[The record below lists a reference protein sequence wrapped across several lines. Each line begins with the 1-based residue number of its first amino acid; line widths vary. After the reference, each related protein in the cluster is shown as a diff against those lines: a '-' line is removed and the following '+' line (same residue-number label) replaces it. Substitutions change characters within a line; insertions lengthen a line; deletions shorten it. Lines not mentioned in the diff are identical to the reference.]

1 MTEYRWINWVCSP
14 GPGLIATS
22 RNTES
27 CPRDPRGKRRE
38 NKGSTRKSDSAD
50 NELGLETNSEIGGV
64 QEKFSCCGKTF
75 NTQHGLRIHQG
86 KVCQKKVAQQRRS
99 TDHKTRGQSP
109 QEAHHS
115 ETHPTAEPDQ
125 LGTYYG
131 QRKPKVKW
139 PRANDAA
146 SYKQFDN
153 EVFKIVS
160 RCIGSTEQKL
170 ERLAEIVYEEGKKR
184 FGLDEGKQKKVEGKK
199 SRLSRRQEKIAA
211 LRREKKKLRASWNEA
226 LPEEREGLKALYEDV
241 KKQHRQIMRSER
253 RMQRKKER
261 HRCRRNFVKNPYK
274 FAKGIFIE
282 SKSGNLECTKEE
294 LENHLRCTYSDPT
307 REVEMPEIHGTRRP
321 AEPGIPFN
329 LGDIKKKEVDIL

>member
-1 MTEYRWINWVCSP
+1 M
-14 GPGLIATS
+14 
-22 RNTES
+22 
-27 CPRDPRGKRRE
+27 
-38 NKGSTRKSDSAD
+38 
-50 NELGLETNSEIGGV
+50 
-64 QEKFSCCGKTF
+64 
-75 NTQHGLRIHQG
+75 
-86 KVCQKKVAQQRRS
+86 
-99 TDHKTRGQSP
+99 
-109 QEAHHS
+109 
-115 ETHPTAEPDQ
+115 
-125 LGTYYG
+125 
-131 QRKPKVKW
+131 KW

-329 LGDIKKKEVDIL
+329 LGDIKKKEVDDFVKKSGAKSAPGNDGVGYKVYKKCPRLRARLFMLIREMWRKKSVAERWCIAEGIYLPKRRMQKN